1 MWCNQI
7 PPEVDA
13 AQENL
18 EVHLQ
23 HQEQSELPVPTGV
36 PCAAQGLEPR
46 SVPDLSAGA
55 IGRWISRCWIQLSK
69 TITEAS
75 EEETVGSS
83 ESPEVPRP
91 IGTHRRQHFTVRFG
105 F

>member
-1 MWCNQI
+1 VWCNQI
-7 PPEVDA
+7 PLEVDA

-23 HQEQSELPVPTGV
+23 HQEQEELPVPTGV
-36 PCAAQGLEPR
+36 SSAAQGLEPR

-55 IGRWISRCWIQLSK
+55 IGCWISRCRIQLPP
-69 TITEAS
+69 TINEAS
-75 EEETVGSS
+75 EEEAVGSS
-83 ESPEVPRP
+83 EASDVPRP
-91 IGTHRRQHFTVRFG
+91 IGTHRHQHLTVRFG

>member
-1 MWCNQI
+1 VWCNQI

-23 HQEQSELPVPTGV
+23 HQEQAELSVTTGV

-46 SVPDLSAGA
+46 FVPDLSAGT
-55 IGRWISRCWIQLSK
+55 IGCWNSRSRIQLPK

-75 EEETVGSS
+75 SKKAPEFSS
-83 ESPEVPRP
+83 ATEVPRP
-91 IGTHRRQHFTVRFG
+91 IRTHWNRHQHLMT
-105 F
+105 

>member
-1 MWCNQI
+1 
-7 PPEVDA
+7 VDA
-13 AQENL
+13 TQENL

-23 HQEQSELPVPTGV
+23 HQEQEELSVTTGV

-46 SVPDLSAGA
+46 SVPDLSTGA
-55 IGRWISRCWIQLSK
+55 IGCWNSRSRIQLPK

-75 EEETVGSS
+75 EEEAVGSS
-83 ESPEVPRP
+83 EATEVPRP
-91 IGTHRRQHFTVRFG
+91 IGTHRHQHLTVRFG